1 MSKDVTGI
9 EHITMTRQIRAE
21 KKNHSFTVDK
31 LGLSVVN
38 CSLRTINYKCIIVNA
53 PVNLYFTN
61 INYII
66 INNDLS
72 FTIVSVQIKTM
83 VNKSLTIAYGS

>member
-1 MSKDVTGI
+1 MSKDVKGI

-38 CSLRTINYKCIIVNA
+38 CSLRTINYSLRRQSN
-53 PVNLYFTN
+53 YFTN
-61 INYII
+61 INYI
-66 INNDLS
+66 NEL
-72 FTIVSVQIKTM
+72 FTIKAI
-83 VNKSLTIAYGS
+83 IWD